1 MRAYATFDLE
11 LLPAQLSANRR
22 LATMV
27 GAAPSW
33 GGASWLPVAGDSAE
47 IEVTFNDT
55 GLRIVLQW
63 ASGDSLHGHYNNF
76 GVDTDPTVVRR
87 VQARR
92 RPSCAHLIPRE
103 AFPTTFRA
111 RRNDY
116 SPLSVDPPLG
126 VPAWLSD
133 SLVANAPDG
142 RSFVRNILL
151 IDFQGGESQ
160 SRHAVV
166 RALGGVVVGSLA
178 PVNRDS
184 VPTSNRIVM
193 LYVENGASFAA
204 LQTVAERVQGNPLVA
219 NVGPWYRQ
227 RN

>member
-1 MRAYATFDLE
+1 
-11 LLPAQLSANRR
+11 
-22 LATMV
+22 
-27 GAAPSW
+27 
-33 GGASWLPVAGDSAE
+33 
-47 IEVTFNDT
+47 
-55 GLRIVLQW
+55 
-63 ASGDSLHGHYNNF
+63 
-76 GVDTDPTVVRR
+76 
-87 VQARR
+87 
-92 RPSCAHLIPRE
+92 
-103 AFPTTFRA
+103 
-111 RRNDY
+111 
-116 SPLSVDPPLG
+116 
-126 VPAWLSD
+126 
-133 SLVANAPDG
+133 VANAPDG
-142 RSFVRNILL
+142 RRFVRNILL